1 MQEQL
6 FGQLVQVLQE
16 RAGLD
21 QGKAE
26 HVAKVVADFAQQHS
40 GDLLKMATGGGE
52 SGGGGV
58 ADLLGKFTGR

>member
-21 QGKAE
+21 PEKATQI
-26 HVAKVVADFAQQHS
+26 ANVVAEFARQH
-40 GDLLKMATGGGE
+40 LPELAQLATSQG
-52 SGGGGV
+52 SGGVIEG
-58 ADLLGKFTGR
+58 LGKLFNRG